1 MKGVSY
7 KEIREMDFTSAK
19 TMKKKLDCK
28 LDSAGDTPSSR
39 SSQKQKTNIPDPT
52 DDELPSFFKALNE
65 TGSKPAI
72 IALVLAY
79 SEAYVHQPMQEN
91 FPDVLTELKDDDAVE
106 LNYSELL
113 KKCQTMEI
121 KVSTEQAKAV
131 ELATHEQSNSKLWY
145 RFRAGRITASK
156 MKTACCTDPTLPS
169 QTLIKTVC
177 YPESYKFSSS
187 ATVWGCQHEKY
198 ARDIFVDKLKDKH
211 ENVKLDE
218 VGFFINPNVPFI
230 GASPNGMVTCDC
242 CGD

>member
-1 MKGVSY
+1 
-7 KEIREMDFTSAK
+7 
-19 TMKKKLDCK
+19 
-28 LDSAGDTPSSR
+28 
-39 SSQKQKTNIPDPT
+39 
-52 DDELPSFFKALNE
+52 
-65 TGSKPAI
+65 
-72 IALVLAY
+72 
-79 SEAYVHQPMQEN
+79 
-91 FPDVLTELKDDDAVE
+91 
-106 LNYSELL
+106 
-113 KKCQTMEI
+113 MEI
-121 KVSTEQAKAV
+121 KVSAEQAKAV

-156 MKTACCTDPTLPS
+156 MKTACCTDPILPS

-230 GASPNGMVTCDC
+230 GASPDGMVTCDC

>member
-1 MKGVSY
+1 
-7 KEIREMDFTSAK
+7 
-19 TMKKKLDCK
+19 
-28 LDSAGDTPSSR
+28 
-39 SSQKQKTNIPDPT
+39 
-52 DDELPSFFKALNE
+52 
-65 TGSKPAI
+65 
-72 IALVLAY
+72 
-79 SEAYVHQPMQEN
+79 
-91 FPDVLTELKDDDAVE
+91 
-106 LNYSELL
+106 
-113 KKCQTMEI
+113 MEI
-121 KVSTEQAKAV
+121 KVSAEQARAV

-177 YPESYKFSSS
+177 YPESYKFSLS

-211 ENVKLDE
+211 ENVKLYE

-230 GASPNGMVTCDC
+230 GASPDGMVTCDC